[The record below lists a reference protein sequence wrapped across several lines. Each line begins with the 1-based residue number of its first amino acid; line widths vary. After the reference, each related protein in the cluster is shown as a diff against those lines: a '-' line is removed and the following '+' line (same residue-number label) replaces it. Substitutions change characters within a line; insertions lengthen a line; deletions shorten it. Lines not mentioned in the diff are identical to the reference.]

1 MISNYSGKNTLRYKE
16 EESNDFTMMLGSGVA
31 KLRGEVCEE
40 LIGDEDIQ
48 RAPAN
53 ALGFADL
60 ELSEMQA

>member
-1 MISNYSGKNTLRYKE
+1 
-16 EESNDFTMMLGSGVA
+16 MMLGSGVA

-48 RAPAN
+48 RATAN